1 MQPLEHT
8 KSAYGRSGV
17 RSWIL
22 VIMATVSL
30 TAQAELPLNQRYLM
44 YDRNGPTYNYTSDP
58 TAHYTGP
65 NTVTQNRSATPIAQP
80 QLIVA
85 PGGNIIIVP
94 NTTTGRTQAII
105 GTGRYK

>member
-1 MQPLEHT
+1 MQPLNII
-8 KSAYGRSGV
+8 KSAYGRSGP

-22 VIMATVSL
+22 VTMALLSL

-44 YDRNGPTYNYTSDP
+44 YDRNGPTYQYQSDP
-58 TAHYTGP
+58 TAHYTGTNNSTP
-65 NTVTQNRSATPIAQP
+65 TRSVQPMAQP

-85 PGGNIIIVP
+85 PGGNIITVP

>member
-1 MQPLEHT
+1 
-8 KSAYGRSGV
+8 
-17 RSWIL
+17 
-22 VIMATVSL
+22 MATLSFS
-30 TAQAELPLNQRYLM
+30 AQAELPLNQKYLM
-44 YDRNGPTYNYTSDP
+44 YDRNGPTYQYTSDA
-58 TAHYTGP
+58 TAHYTGTNNSTP
-65 NTVTQNRSATPIAQP
+65 TRSVTPMAQS

>member
-1 MQPLEHT
+1 M
-8 KSAYGRSGV
+8 
-17 RSWIL
+17 IL
-22 VIMATVSL
+22 TTLSL
-30 TAQAELPLNQRYLM
+30 TAQAELPLNQRYQM
-44 YDRNGPTYNYTSDP
+44 YDRNGPTYNYASDT

-65 NTVTQNRSATPIAQP
+65 RSMISPTPAQP
-80 QLIVA
+80 VAQAQMIVA